1 MQKLT
6 IFSKLPLYFIKF
18 VLLSALLLFVVFWE
32 NFGYFN
38 LLFFLLIFFVLYQE
52 SKENFEFSS
61 AKASFL
67 SFFAALIIFGQLFM
81 LESLNYIFVFFIFP
95 FIFFLSSFILTKKDW
110 ELKNKIIFI
119 SLISAFLLALL
130 KEIYLVESHVILQ
143 ESLKDY
149 LKQAYFFTLPSNFF
163 LEKIYFFLGY
173 IKHIF
178 FYFSHIENYKIFFR
192 ILIFILNFALYIP
205 LFLSSSLLL
214 TFFGKKEEKR
224 ELGIY
229 NYLPLL
235 IFLLLYV
242 YIIMSLTAQ
251 IDFYRFSDNSTKK
264 ITYQNIYEFEK

>member
-95 FIFFLSSFILTKKDW
+95 FIFFLSSFILS
-110 ELKNKIIFI
+110 ELPRP
-119 SLISAFLLALL
+119 
-130 KEIYLVESHVILQ
+130 KERS
-143 ESLKDY
+143 
-149 LKQAYFFTLPSNFF
+149 F
-163 LEKIYFFLGY
+163 LETPAIAGY
-173 IKHIF
+173 
-178 FYFSHIENYKIFFR
+178 
-192 ILIFILNFALYIP
+192 
-205 LFLSSSLLL
+205 
-214 TFFGKKEEKR
+214 
-224 ELGIY
+224 
-229 NYLPLL
+229 
-235 IFLLLYV
+235 
-242 YIIMSLTAQ
+242 
-251 IDFYRFSDNSTKK
+251 
-264 ITYQNIYEFEK
+264 